1 MNTTRYMICIVLFI
15 MATTVVGAES
25 DKIALRTWTTQTG
38 QTVDAAF
45 EKLQYNKVYLKK
57 EDGDVIKISKNKLA
71 KEDQKLISEL
81 TAAASPKTAIAEK
94 DTQAGKEKASDTLSE
109 LFGSKLK
116 NAKKSSMSIDELAG
130 KTIGVYFSA
139 HWCPPCRAFTPNLVK
154 FYNSLKKADKPFEI
168 VFVSSDRDKKA
179 MYKYMKEMKMP
190 WLALPYGDKH
200 KKSLSS
206 TFNVRGIPKLVI
218 LSSSGE
224 LITENGRGEV
234 KSGEDI
240 SVFDKWN
247 QTK

>member
-1 MNTTRYMICIVLFI
+1 MNATRYMICIVLLI
-15 MATTVVGAES
+15 MVTTVVGAES
-25 DKIALRTWTTQTG
+25 DKTCLRTWTTQTG

-57 EDGDVIKISKNKLA
+57 ENGEVIKISKSKLA
-71 KEDQKLISEL
+71 EKDQKLISEL
-81 TAAASPKTAIAEK
+81 TAAVSPKKTSTKE
-94 DTQAGKEKASDTLSE
+94 DTQAGDEKAAKALYK
-109 LFGSKLK
+109 LFGSKFK
-116 NAKKSSMSIDELAG
+116 NAKKSSLSTDELAG

-154 FYNSLKKADKPFEI
+154 FYNLLKKADKPFEI

-200 KKSLSS
+200 KASLSS

-218 LSSSGE
+218 LNASGE
-224 LITENGRGEV
+224 LITENGTGDV
-234 KSGEDI
+234 MSGDDI

-247 QTK
+247 PTK

>member
-1 MNTTRYMICIVLFI
+1 MNTTRYMICIVILI
-15 MATTVVGAES
+15 MAVTVVGAES
-25 DKIALRTWTTQTG
+25 EKTGLRTWTTQTG

-45 EKLQYNKVYLKK
+45 EKIQYNKVYLKK
-57 EDGDVIKISKNKLA
+57 EDGEVIKISKRKLT
-71 KEDQKLISEL
+71 KEDQTLIGEL
-81 TAAASPKTAIAEK
+81 TTAASAKTMNTKK
-94 DTQAGKEKASDTLSE
+94 DTQAGEEKVAKTLYK
-109 LFGSKLK
+109 LFGDKLK

-130 KTIGVYFSA
+130 KTIGIYFSA

-154 FYNSLKKADKPFEI
+154 FYNSLKKDGKPFEI

-206 TFNVRGIPKLVI
+206 EFNVRGIPKLVI

-224 LITENGRGEV
+224 LITENGRGDV
-234 KSGEDI
+234 KGGDT

-247 QTK
+247 QSK

>member
-1 MNTTRYMICIVLFI
+1 MICIVLLVV
-15 MATTVVGAES
+15 ATTIVGAEP
-25 DKIALRTWTTQTG
+25 DKNGLRTWTTQTG
-38 QTVDAAF
+38 QTVDASF
-45 EKLQYNKVYLKK
+45 EKIQYGKVYLKK
-57 EDGDVIKISKNKLA
+57 ENGEIIKISNRKLA

-81 TAAASPKTAIAEK
+81 TAAASPKKKE
-94 DTQAGKEKASDTLSE
+94 TQAGNEKAPETLHE

-139 HWCPPCRAFTPNLVK
+139 HWCPPCRVFTPNLVK
-154 FYNSLKKADKPFEI
+154 FYNSLKKAGKPFEI

-190 WLALPYGDKH
+190 WLVLPYGDIH

-206 TFNVRGIPKLVI
+206 EFNVKGIPKLVI
-218 LSSSGE
+218 LNSSGK
-224 LITENGRGEV
+224 LITENGRGDV
-234 KSGEDI
+234 RGGDDT

-247 QTK
+247 QSK